1 MRRIPAAA
9 AAAAAVNPVPPS
21 LPPLSIFPHLPLS
34 VCPYHILLLICR
46 CYLTLGAKRD
56 AFSSSCANMIIISM
70 STQEQQQQQLLLTT
84 QITTFHKQKPNTDGD
99 GDGDM
104 NRHCSDKAVTLLESR
119 GEKRAEEGQGKHS
132 RCTHANMYLSL
143 PPNVI
148 KQTPNCVRVCVDCK
162 CGLQVDAG
170 QTAANVL
177 SMCSRGS
184 LPENV

>member
-1 MRRIPAAA
+1 MRSQ
-9 AAAAAVNPVPPS
+9 AVAPIWS
-21 LPPLSIFPHLPLS
+21 LLACQHKNNNNNN
-34 VCPYHILLLICR
+34 
-46 CYLTLGAKRD
+46 CY
-56 AFSSSCANMIIISM
+56 N
-70 STQEQQQQQLLLTT
+70 TQVTLTT

-104 NRHCSDKAVTLLESR
+104 NRRCSDKAVTLLESR
-119 GEKRAEEGQGKHS
+119 GEKRAKSQKDKHS

-143 PPNVI
+143 PPSVI

-170 QTAANVL
+170 QTAANVV

-184 LPENV
+184 LPENVWLRLWYACCSASLPHPPPVLTNNVLPTLRIRH